1 MMKKYETKF
10 SRQLWRDSEH
20 GSSFS
25 IEVADAIGSMAVL
38 PGIALDCHGLSCIAL
53 DCPGLKS
60 RFALSDFAPMVLSN
74 CKIAVQLKKRDYPL
88 P

>member
-10 SRQLWRDSEH
+10 FRQLWRDSEH

-38 PGIALDCHGLSCIAL
+38 PCIAL
-53 DCPGLKS
+53 HCLGLK
-60 RFALSDFAPMVLSN
+60 
-74 CKIAVQLKKRDYPL
+74 IPL
-88 P
+88 CFVWLCS